1 MNTYKFELGYSD
13 KFETRFGVLSPS
25 LIIVGK
31 VYLFK
36 EFLKEKFPSI
46 KYTDLVFPGNTIKV
60 LCMQVSSVL

>member
-1 MNTYKFELGYSD
+1 MNTYKFEIGYSD

-60 LCMQVSSVL
+60 RCMQVQLS